1 MSRLALVLVLA
12 SHSAAAEPPLGQSS
26 RMGRAWWDDSSAL
39 VVTPVWVADRHG
51 HPFVYDWEVTLGSVE
66 IDHDRFYEL
75 VGRPDL
81 VRAAQL
87 RIGLGA
93 LAIVGGIAAG
103 VLGTKLVVAD
113 GHMAGLALLGGGMA
127 SVFTGAYLV
136 LEPDPI
142 SASEAQQ
149 LASDRAVLVG
159 YGGSF

>member
-1 MSRLALVLVLA
+1 MSRLVLVLALA

-26 RMGRAWWDDSSAL
+26 RMGRAWWDDASGL

-51 HPFVYDWEVTLGSVE
+51 HPFVYDWDVTLGSVE
-66 IDHDRFYEL
+66 IDRDRFYEL

-81 VRAAQL
+81 VRAERL

-103 VLGTKLVVAD
+103 ALGAKLVVND
-113 GHMAGLALLGGGMA
+113 GHMAGLALLGGGA
-127 SVFTGAYLV
+127 AAAVTGAYLV
-136 LEPDPI
+136 LTPDPI

-149 LASDRAVLVG
+149 LASDRTVLVG
-159 YGGSF
+159 YGGRF